1 MWSFLRDPNYYK
13 ENFTFLVYL
22 FLPSIRMSGKSI
34 IFDEKKIEISN
45 FYKNKKSFKIDDID
59 AKEIL
64 TSKKNQMAQISQVNI
79 YLI

>member
-1 MWSFLRDPNYYK
+1 
-13 ENFTFLVYL
+13 
-22 FLPSIRMSGKSI
+22 MSGKSI

-45 FYKNKKSFKIDDID
+45 FYKNKKSFEIDDID